1 MDVHLGNGEVV
12 LYKEDMFVE
21 SVAGAVRCWKWCGIR
36 FGVGGVLI
44 SEERF
49 YSFFP
54 LSLPLPLER

>member
-12 LYKEDMFVE
+12 LYKEDM

-49 YSFFP
+49 LFLFP
-54 LSLPLPLER
+54 FTFPFP

>member
-12 LYKEDMFVE
+12 LYKEDM
-21 SVAGAVRCWKWCGIR
+21 SVAGAVRCWIR

-49 YSFFP
+49 LFLFP
-54 LSLPLPLER
+54 FTFPFP